1 MIDLK
6 VTAEGVLIP
15 VVAQPRS
22 KRTLILGFHAG
33 QLKIAVRE
41 PLQAGRANEAILA
54 LLAEELDIP
63 LRSIRLTSGATY
75 RRKMVCI
82 EGGEID
88 QIRELLEK
96 AVAN

>member
-1 MIDLK
+1 MIKLRD
-6 VTAEGVLIP
+6 TTEGVLIP
-15 VVAQPRS
+15 IVAQPRS

-33 QLKIAVRE
+33 QLKIAVCQ
-41 PLQAGRANEAILA
+41 PLQAGRANEAILE
-54 LLAEELDIP
+54 LLAEELGIP
-63 LRSIRLTSGATY
+63 LRSLKLISGAMY
-75 RRKMVCI
+75 RRKLVLV